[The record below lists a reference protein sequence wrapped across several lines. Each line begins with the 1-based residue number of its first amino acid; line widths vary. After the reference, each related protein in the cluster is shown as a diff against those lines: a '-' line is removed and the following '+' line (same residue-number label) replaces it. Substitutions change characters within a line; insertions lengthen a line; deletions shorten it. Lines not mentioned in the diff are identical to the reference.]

1 MQPQQENYFLIILIS
16 AALLLLL
23 TGYFVFTLIRQQRR
37 IMKWQQA
44 RIRAEI
50 ETLEK
55 ERRRIATDL
64 HDEIG
69 PMLSA
74 VKLQINHLDPE
85 EESEV
90 AALERSS
97 QQIDQVIQQ
106 FRDISYNL
114 LPNTL
119 VRKGLVKAVEEFIYR
134 VYASKDLVIDF
145 VSDELMLDKET
156 EVNLFRIIQEI
167 VHNTIK
173 HARATRLD
181 LQLRQGRNF
190 LSLHAKDNGIGF
202 SYQDKVEHA
211 NGLGLL
217 NLQSR
222 VEVLKAKLIVT
233 TAEGKGT
240 MYLIE
245 VPLNPKDDANAK

>member
-1 MQPQQENYFLIILIS
+1 MQQENQTYYQLITIACGLLFVLTVYFI
-16 AALLLLL
+16 
-23 TGYFVFTLIRQQRR
+23 YTLIQQQR
-37 IMKWQQA
+37 KLLSWQQA
-44 RIRAEI
+44 RIWAEI

-74 VKLQINHLDPE
+74 VKLQINHLEPVE
-85 EESEV
+85 ETEL
-90 AALERSS
+90 AALKKSS
-97 QQIDQVIQQ
+97 EQIDSIIQR

-119 VRKGLVKAVEEFIYR
+119 VRKGLIKAVEEFIYR
-134 VYASKDLVIDF
+134 VKPPEGLLISFVASDID
-145 VSDELMLDKET
+145 LDKHSEI
-156 EVNLFRIIQEI
+156 NLFRIVQEI

-173 HARATRLD
+173 HARATTLTMK
-181 LQLRQGRNF
+181 LKQRNTYVI
-190 LSLHAKDNGIGF
+190 LKTKDDGIGF
-202 SYQDKVEHA
+202 TYQEKMQHA

-222 VEVLKAKLIVT
+222 VEVLGGHLDIQT
-233 TAEGKGT
+233 EHGKGT
-240 MYLIE
+240 VYVIE
-245 VPLNPKDDANAK
+245 IPNNHK